1 MNNFNNEIKLILQQY
16 LEKFEAHY
24 ERVLQDDQYIEA
36 LETLMDDYSEF
47 ILNPIYEQQFN
58 AWRDVEKKAQ
68 LIKSL
73 QYITAQCVKQVEVI
87 RARRLLDGQAS
98 TTGYFDNI
106 EHCIDE
112 EFGQC
117 SIASHD
123 KLLLVGSGAYPMTL
137 IQVAKETGASVIG
150 IDIDPQAVDL
160 GRRIVNVLAPNED
173 ITITDQKVSELKD
186 IKDVTHIIFS
196 STIPLKYSILEELYD
211 LTNENVVVAMRFGD
225 GIKAIFNYP
234 SQETAEDKWQCVNKH
249 MRPQQIFDIALYKK
263 ATIKVGITDV

>member
-16 LEKFEAHY
+16 LKSLKRY

-36 LETLMDDYSEF
+36 LETLMDDYEF

-58 AWRDVEKKAQ
+58 AWRDVEEKAQ

-98 TTGYFDNI
+98 GYFDNI

-117 SIASHD
+117 SIASND
-123 KLLLVGSGAYPMTL
+123 KLLLVRCISMTL
-137 IQVAKETGASVIG
+137 IQVAKTGASVIG

-234 SQETAEDKWQCVNKH
+234 SQET
-249 MRPQQIFDIALYKK
+249 R
-263 ATIKVGITDV
+263 KVSGNV

>member
-1 MNNFNNEIKLILQQY
+1 
-16 LEKFEAHY
+16 
-24 ERVLQDDQYIEA
+24 
-36 LETLMDDYSEF
+36 
-47 ILNPIYEQQFN
+47 
-58 AWRDVEKKAQ
+58 
-68 LIKSL
+68 
-73 QYITAQCVKQVEVI
+73 
-87 RARRLLDGQAS
+87 
-98 TTGYFDNI
+98 
-106 EHCIDE
+106 
-112 EFGQC
+112 
-117 SIASHD
+117 
-123 KLLLVGSGAYPMTL
+123 MTL

-234 SQETAEDKWQCVNKH
+234 SQETAEGKWQCVNKH

-263 ATIKVGITDV
+263 TAIKVGITDV